1 MENTNLEMEVD
12 EPQNNVLATNVTGSV
27 SISLHPLVI
36 LNISEHWTRLTAQVG
51 NSVPSIGALIG
62 KQKDRTL
69 EIMNSFELS
78 YSVLEDN
85 DTMIIDRDYYNSKEE
100 QFKQVFC
107 DLDFLGWYITGTA
120 SDKPTIQDIDVHKQI
135 INIAES
141 PIFLKMDPHGGHTDL
156 PVKVYESIIDI
167 MNGVPKMLFVE
178 LTYTLSTEDAER
190 IGVDHVARMSSNDA
204 QENSLVAET
213 LTVQFNAIKMLHSRV
228 KMLLQY
234 LKEVKNSDQ
243 SVNNELLREF
253 VSLCHRLPVMESG
266 EFYRDL
272 YTHCN
277 DVALIAYLGV
287 LTKCSN
293 EVNDYCNKFNALY
306 DRQVVGRKV
315 KALFL

>member
-1 MENTNLEMEVD
+1 MDTTSTDMEVD
-12 EPQNNVLATNVTGSV
+12 EVIDNVLSTSVTGSV
-27 SISLHPLVI
+27 SVSLHPLVI

-51 NSVPSIGALIG
+51 HSVPTLGALIG

-78 YSVLEDN
+78 YTILDDSSLV
-85 DTMIIDRDYYNSKEE
+85 IDRDYYNSKEE

-107 DLDFLGWYITGTA
+107 DLDFLGWYITGTG
-120 SDKPTIQDIDVHKQI
+120 SDKPSLRDIEVHKQI
-135 INIAES
+135 TNIAES

-167 MNGVPKMLFVE
+167 MNGETKTLFVE
-178 LTYTLSTEDAER
+178 LSYTLSTEDAER

-228 KMLLQY
+228 KMLLDY
-234 LKEVKNSDQ
+234 LKEAKNSEKPI
-243 SVNNELLREF
+243 NNEILREYI
-253 VSLCHRLPVMESG
+253 SLCHRLPVMESG

-287 LTKCSN
+287 ITKCSN

-315 KALFL
+315 KPLFL